1 MSHNISNAVMRH
13 LVRLDATVDV
23 STFGPS
29 QKRKLYNYART
40 GIIKGGGVPASIARY
55 MRDDAGMPSLNIRR
69 DIIAGSN
76 IYQEDVYTK
85 ILGALAMIR
94 IQNEGHVGDPYIYS
108 KDNLGYNGRM
118 GRFRDA
124 EEFIQR
130 KPKNFHVY
138 QTNIGQHF
146 HYKSLDE
153 MEVNLN
159 EPIVVNFINMEK

>member
-1 MSHNISNAVMRH
+1 MSYNISNSVMSH
-13 LVRLDATVDV
+13 LTRLDATVDV

-40 GIIKGGGVPASIARY
+40 GIIKGGGVPSDIAKS
-55 MRDDAGMPSLNIRR
+55 MRENAGMPFINIRR
-69 DIIAGSN
+69 NSLTAGN

-94 IQNEGHVGDPYIYS
+94 IQNECRVSDPYIFAKEKGHVS
-108 KDNLGYNGRM
+108 GGRY
-118 GRFRDA
+118 RDT
-124 EEFIQR
+124 EEFIQH
-130 KPKNFHVY
+130 KPKDFYVY
-138 QTNIGQHF
+138 QTNIGQYF